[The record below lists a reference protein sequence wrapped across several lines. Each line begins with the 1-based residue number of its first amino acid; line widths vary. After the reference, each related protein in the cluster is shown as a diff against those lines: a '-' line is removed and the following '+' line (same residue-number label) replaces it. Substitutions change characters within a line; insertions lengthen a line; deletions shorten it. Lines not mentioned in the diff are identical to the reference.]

1 MPRLNRPGRRT
12 AVPGTTRRD
21 ARSRCPDR
29 PWNMRARA
37 LRAQL
42 GGAALAA
49 LATNACV
56 PSTGQE
62 LEMGNA
68 YAQQIE
74 QQLPMVRDP
83 EVDRYINLLG
93 DSIARVV
100 DERGLTWRFTVV
112 DQPEVNAFAVPGGHI
127 YVNRGLIEKTGT
139 MSELA
144 GVLGH
149 EIAHVTRRHS
159 VNQMVKAQR
168 ANVGLT
174 GLCLFVPSA
183 CQGVAGAGVELI
195 AQGAFAKFS
204 RDDETEADRFGVQ
217 YVTRAGI
224 DPRGVPSMF
233 RILMAE
239 RERNPS
245 GVEAFFAS
253 HPVEES
259 RVEDTEALVAQIDP
273 AVLASLTR
281 TTPAYQAFKRRLA
294 SLPRTPSKG
303 R

>member
-1 MPRLNRPGRRT
+1 MRGIHQPDPCAAAPRARRF
-12 AVPGTTRRD
+12 
-21 ARSRCPDR
+21 
-29 PWNMRARA
+29 NMRNMRREPARA
-37 LRAQL
+37 LR
-42 GGAALAA
+42 GGVLALVALPLAA
-49 LATNACV
+49 ACV

-68 YAQQIE
+68 YAQQVE
-74 QQLPMVRDP
+74 QELPMVRDP

-112 DQPEVNAFAVPGGHI
+112 DQPEINAFAIPGGHI
-127 YVNRGLIEKTGT
+127 YINRGLIEKTAV

-183 CQGVAGAGVELI
+183 CQGVAGAGVQLI

-204 RDDETEADRFGVQ
+204 RDDEVEADRFGVQ

-224 DPRGVPSMF
+224 DPRGVPGMF
-233 RILMAE
+233 RILLSE
-239 RERNPS
+239 RKRDPS
-245 GVEAFFAS
+245 GVDAFFAS
-253 HPVEES
+253 HPIEEN
-259 RVEDTEALVAQIDP
+259 RVSDTEALIAPMDP
-273 AVLASLTR
+273 AVLATLAR
-281 TTPAYQAFKRRLA
+281 DTPAFQAFKRRLA
-294 SLPRTPSKG
+294 SLPRTPAKG